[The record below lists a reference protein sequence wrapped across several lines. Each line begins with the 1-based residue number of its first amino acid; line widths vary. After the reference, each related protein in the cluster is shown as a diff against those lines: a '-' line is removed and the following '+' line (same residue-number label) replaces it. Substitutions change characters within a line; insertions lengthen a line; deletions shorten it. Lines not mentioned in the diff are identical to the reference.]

1 MMRMEAR
8 LHKLAIDEEKMNK
21 RINDARKQQEF
32 VINMKNE
39 KQRQLEIK
47 KQHQAYLK

>member
-21 RINDARKQQEF
+21 RISDARK
-32 VINMKNE
+32 
-39 KQRQLEIK
+39 
-47 KQHQAYLK
+47 